1 MILFLDASIIIW
13 RAEGLPQFQ
22 QAAHEAFDELRR
34 LHAAPVLAASR
45 LSWLECRVKP
55 LREGDRA
62 LLASYSRFFS
72 GGVQIVE
79 LSAEVVDHATELR
92 AKFGLKTP
100 DALQA
105 ASALRLPGPSIF
117 LTGDAG
123 FSRVKGLQ
131 VQVVKPLTQAQM
143 RATARAR

>member
-22 QAAHEAFDELRR
+22 RAAHAAFDELRR
-34 LHAAPVLAASR
+34 LHAAPVLAASL
-45 LSWLECRVKP
+45 LSRLECRVKP
-55 LREGDRA
+55 LREGDGT
-62 LLASYSRFFS
+62 LLASYERFFS

-79 LSAEVVDHATELR
+79 LSAEVIDHATELR

-100 DALQA
+100 DALQV
-105 ASALRLPGPSIF
+105 ASALRLPGPLIF

-123 FSRVKGLQ
+123 FSRVKGLP
-131 VQVVKPLTQAQM
+131 VQVVKPLTPAQM
-143 RATARAR
+143 RAR

>member
-13 RAEGLPQFQ
+13 RAEGLPAFQ
-22 QAAHEAFDELRR
+22 RAAHEAVDELSK
-34 LHAAPVLAASR
+34 LHAAPALAVSR

-55 LREGDRA
+55 LREGDPA
-62 LLASYSRFFS
+62 LLASYARFFS

-79 LSAEVVDHATELR
+79 LGAEVVDHATQLR

-105 ASALRLPGPSIF
+105 ASALRLPGPLIF

-131 VQVVKPLTQAQM
+131 VRVIKPLTQARM
-143 RATARAR
+143 RARRSTI